1 MISPSLLPIIALYLV
16 TLLGDGC
23 IIIAMAVVATMGGSP
38 WAWGASFAGFH
49 AVYSLAGLALAT
61 ELSLYSQIVG
71 DLFALIG
78 ALVLLSHFV
87 HHRLHHGAH
96 GDCRCENHEPK
107 PASAGTMLSTA
118 GTLSIHALAA
128 GPVLER
134 TLGATASGLIAPLLL
149 LASLFLGAVVAAIVL
164 LGETQRG
171 RILRALDQ
179 LPGVVSALLSGVSFF
194 MLFHAVEELYEF
206 IPLTLALYTTF
217 AVAASVTL
225 GIFIHQRSATRNTP
239 NVIQIGHR
247 KAQIH

>member
-38 WAWGASFAGFH
+38 WAWGASFAAFH

-61 ELSLYSQIVG
+61 ELSLYSQLVG
-71 DLFALIG
+71 DLFALTG

-87 HHRLHHGAH
+87 HHRLHHGSH

-128 GPVLER
+128 GPVLQR
-134 TLGATASGLIAPLLL
+134 TLGDSAVALIVPLLFV
-149 LASLFLGAVVAAIVL
+149 ASLLLGAVIAAIVL
-164 LGETQRG
+164 LGETQRH

-179 LPGVVSALLSGVSFF
+179 LPGVVSTILSCISFF
-194 MLFHAVEELYEF
+194 MLFHAIEEIYEF
-206 IPLTLALYTTF
+206 TQLTLALY
-217 AVAASVTL
+217 AVAAAAASATL
-225 GIFIHQRSATRNTP
+225 GIYIHQRSATRNSP
-239 NVIQIGHR
+239 NVIHIAPR
-247 KAQIH
+247 KAQTH